1 MIKEDDLQEIG
12 RFAKPHGVKGEIV
25 LVTDY
30 EIADIPGDPFIVC
43 DIDGIWTPFFIA
55 SYRQKN
61 FSSVLVT
68 FDYLDSAD
76 KVALLT
82 GKTAFFS
89 PFEGGQG
96 DVKEGGQGNQ
106 VTNNKPKET
115 SPYPSSAP
123 LTDHLQR
130 GNECVIGYTLI
141 DPHIGVL
148 GQVTH
153 IDNRTLNILLSVN
166 YKDTEILIPLA
177 LATSIQHDKK
187 TITLSLPEGF
197 LEIYQNETKK

>member
-1 MIKEDDLQEIG
+1 MIKEEDLQEIG
-12 RFAKPHGVKGEIV
+12 RLAKPHGVKGEIV

-43 DIDGIWTPFFIA
+43 NIDGIWTPFFII
-55 SYRQKN
+55 SYRKKN
-61 FSSVLVT
+61 FSSILVT

-82 GKTAFFS
+82 GKTAFIS

-115 SPYPSSAP
+115 SPYP
-123 LTDHLQR
+123 LQR

-141 DPHIGVL
+141 DPQIGIL

-153 IDNRTLNILLSVN
+153 IDNRTLNTLVSVN
-166 YKDTEILIPLA
+166 YKDAEILIPLA
-177 LATSIQHDKK
+177 LATSIRHDQK

-197 LEIYQNETKK
+197 LEIYINETKK